1 MDVAYNW
8 ISILGLF
15 QNLVDENIS
24 MWKYILHILEAEFPF
39 VKTLSYQDTK
49 CIFGIEKKM
58 EEIRNV
64 TAICVKT
71 KLKRIETRIEKK
83 KKTK

>member
-1 MDVAYNW
+1 MVPIAT
-8 ISILGLF
+8 ILLIHGCCLQLDF
-15 QNLVDENIS
+15 
-24 MWKYILHILEAEFPF
+24 EFPF

-83 KKTK
+83 KKKSK